1 MHCNEYSQGLH
12 YYPFVV
18 NLDRCVASCSTL
30 NYLSNRVCIPNET
43 EHLHAFNMIT
53 EINELKTL
61 KGIYHTNINV
71 TLMVES
77 VIQIKS
83 GITINAAVSV
93 KVKKK
98 RKLFW
103 FVTFLTNLRLVQNHC
118 LLGSIKKMALFEI
131 MMELGVFV
139 LFGPEK
145 YGTIYNRI
153 RYLIDQKG
161 DITYF
166 FLS

>member
-1 MHCNEYSQGLH
+1 M
-12 YYPFVV
+12 
-18 NLDRCVASCSTL
+18 
-30 NYLSNRVCIPNET
+30 CIPNET

-77 VIQIKS
+77 VIRIKS

-98 RKLFW
+98 ENYFDLWHFLRIYDW
-103 FVTFLTNLRLVQNHC
+103 F
-118 LLGSIKKMALFEI
+118 K
-131 MMELGVFV
+131 
-139 LFGPEK
+139 
-145 YGTIYNRI
+145 TIVC
-153 RYLIDQKG
+153 
-161 DITYF
+161 
-166 FLS
+166 

>member
-1 MHCNEYSQGLH
+1 M
-12 YYPFVV
+12 V
-18 NLDRCVASCSTL
+18 NLDRCAASCSTL

-77 VIQIKS
+77 VIRIKS

-93 KVKKK
+93 KFKKK
-98 RKLFW
+98 RKLF
-103 FVTFLTNLRLVQNHC
+103 
-118 LLGSIKKMALFEI
+118 
-131 MMELGVFV
+131 
-139 LFGPEK
+139 
-145 YGTIYNRI
+145 
-153 RYLIDQKG
+153 
-161 DITYF
+161 
-166 FLS
+166 

>member
-30 NYLSNRVCIPNET
+30 NYLSNRVCIPNKT

-53 EINELKTL
+53 EINELKTS
-61 KGIYHTNINV
+61 KGIYHANINV

-77 VIQIKS
+77 VIRIKS
-83 GITINAAVSV
+83 GTTINTVVSV

-98 RKLFW
+98 EIILI
-103 FVTFLTNLRLVQNHC
+103 C
-118 LLGSIKKMALFEI
+118 DISYESAIGSK
-131 MMELGVFV
+131 
-139 LFGPEK
+139 P
-145 YGTIYNRI
+145 
-153 RYLIDQKG
+153 
-161 DITYF
+161 
-166 FLS
+166 LSVRVDKEDGFI